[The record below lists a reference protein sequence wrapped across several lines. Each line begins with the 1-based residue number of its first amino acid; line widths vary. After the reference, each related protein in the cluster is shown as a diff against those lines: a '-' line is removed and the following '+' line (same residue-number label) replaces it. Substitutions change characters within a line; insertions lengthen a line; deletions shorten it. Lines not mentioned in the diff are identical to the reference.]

1 MVWQEVFALRKQ
13 DMEMNDLIHGVVRA
27 TIMQNHSILLAIRSG
42 DSFGNRAFNP
52 SQTPL
57 KKHTSTRRQNGISLT
72 IFNVYPKL

>member
-42 DSFGNRAFNP
+42 DSFGNRTVNP
-52 SQTPL
+52 FQTP
-57 KKHTSTRRQNGISLT
+57 
-72 IFNVYPKL
+72 F